1 MNTVVQER
9 TRTLPNGRV
18 PELHPNAEPTMT
30 RAARGE
36 RIAWRREHLAE
47 WRRGLENL
55 GHFDPEF
62 IYDIA
67 HEYDY
72 EWTTD
77 PDYGAEGV
85 RLLEFDEDGVVSPF
99 EKRAPKIQERM
110 ADAAADALTDTDLE
124 ADYELEVRFR
134 PGTIAYANQATD
146 ESHPVRKGVRADL
159 LILAAM
165 SERERER
172 FMPKGILH
180 LDLGA
185 PVPPLIL
192 EVLSKRWAGRD
203 LDYKK
208 VLYEA
213 AGVFEYLVY
222 DLGGKRWT
230 DSPRELLMYRLA
242 DGAYLR
248 VDAEPKQ
255 SAADPDVFWSNVF
268 DTHIRFL
275 SDARE
280 NAAEMRRLREENR
293 PPPRFQWWDAG
304 QGRWRDRETDQE
316 HERAT
321 EQERHDREL
330 RETRAASLRELRE
343 ARAASLR
350 ELREARAASLRE
362 GEIRVV
368 IATLREFL
376 GEELA
381 PTDLDRIE
389 AAWHRDGPP
398 TDALQRIRDVLRT
411 PNQWRSLLLPG
422 EPDDNSP
429 DRTPTPPAPEPP
441 QDR

>member
-9 TRTLPNGRV
+9 TRTRTNGRG

-30 RAARGE
+30 RAAREE

-47 WRRGLENL
+47 WRRSLENL

-110 ADAAADALTDTDLE
+110 AAAAADALTDTDLE

-159 LILAAM
+159 LVLAVM

-172 FMPKGILH
+172 FMPKGILR

-185 PVPPLIL
+185 PIPPLIL
-192 EVLSKRWAGRD
+192 EVLSKGWAGRD

-280 NAAEMRRLREENR
+280 NTAEMQRLREENR
-293 PPPRFQWWDAG
+293 PTPRFQWWDAG
-304 QGRWRDRETDQE
+304 QGRWRDRETDRE
-316 HERAT
+316 HERAA

-330 RETRAASLRELRE
+330 KETRAASLQEGE
-343 ARAASLR
+343 ARGEAKTAVAALH
-350 ELREARAASLRE
+350 
-362 GEIRVV
+362 
-368 IATLREFL
+368 TFL
-376 GEELA
+376 GEVLT

-411 PNQWRSLLLPG
+411 PKWRSLLLPG
-422 EPDDNSP
+422 KPDDNGP
-429 DRTPTPPAPEPP
+429 DRIPAPPEPEPP
-441 QDR
+441 KHR